1 MTESVTKYIVTFT
14 QLPTQLTIECD
25 ENTICDVLDGLTDE
39 QINIV
44 FDFILKQK
52 LVCDDPWEFITYI
65 FSEFEDVCTFIGI
78 KRSLVFDEID
88 WMLDMIAHD
97 PQLAEGFTHWGI
109 QMEVME

>member
-1 MTESVTKYIVTFT
+1 MTRYVVTFT
-14 QLPTQLTIECD
+14 QLTTQHTVECD
-25 ENTICDVLDGLTDE
+25 DDTICDVLDGLTDE

-44 FDFILKQK
+44 FDYILKQK
-52 LVCDDPWEFITYI
+52 LICDDPWEFITYV

-97 PQLAEGFTHWGI
+97 SQLAKGFTHWGI
-109 QMEVME
+109 HMEVME